1 MLSTETRQSIK
12 RMHAEGSSV
21 TDIAKALSISRTTVY
36 AYMRDQ
42 FRGMRPQRRGSVSK
56 LSEANQDK
64 LKEAF
69 EALGRNTAALAELL
83 RSDPRMS

>member
-56 LSEANQDK
+56 LSEANQ
-64 LKEAF
+64 
-69 EALGRNTAALAELL
+69 AEGGI
-83 RSDPRMS
+83 RSARWKHCRSSRTVAVRP